1 MTEITPGLWGLLLR
15 GVWVTVQLTV
25 YSAALGA
32 VVAFVVGLARTHR
45 LWIVRFLSGAYFELF
60 RGTSALVLMIWVFF
74 VVPMTLGWQ
83 LVPMWAAVLT
93 LGCTYG
99 AYGSEVVRGAVAAV
113 PPAQREAGVALG
125 FTPAQRLRK
134 IVLPQAW
141 PEMVPPFNNLLI
153 ELLKGTALVSVLGVG
168 DITFAAQLVRNAT
181 GQSAPVYTV
190 ILVMYFVL
198 AFLLTRGMRQVERR
212 AKANV
217 GRLTPAESGATAKT
231 DRVRRQGLAGSSSA
245 PGGAS

>member
-1 MTEITPGLWGLLLR
+1 MSEISAGLWELLLK
-15 GVWVTVQLTV
+15 GVWITVQLTV

-45 LWIVRFLSGAYFELF
+45 LWIVRFLSGAYFEVF

-74 VVPMTLGWQ
+74 VVPLTLGWQ

-99 AYGSEVVRGAVAAV
+99 AYGSEIVRGAVAAV
-113 PPAQREAGVALG
+113 APAQREAGIALS

-134 IVLPQAW
+134 IILPQAW

-198 AFLLTRGMRQVERR
+198 AFLLTRVMRLVERR
-212 AKANV
+212 AKA
-217 GRLTPAESGATAKT
+217 GLGQAPAGGAAVTQKT
-231 DRVRRQGLAGSSSA
+231 DLGPQQDFARSWSG